1 MYHSNQVYPD
11 NLTINHKQ
19 PAFYKASS
27 ASDKISFFNLSS
39 FFTNKLD
46 KSLLLYNIHQ
56 MKVSEYIAFTI
67 DRLPKGYIFTYVDF
81 ITEVNKKE
89 AVIKALNRMVE
100 SGKISKLA
108 KGKYYKPEKTPFGNL
123 QPNQSQVVK
132 DLLEDNGKI
141 LGYLTGYSIYNQL
154 GLTTQLSNTIQIG
167 KNEIR
172 PNFKRERYTISFI
185 KQKNT
190 ITKENIP
197 LLQILDAVRYIKKIP
212 DSTVQSSC
220 KRFLAI
226 LESLTVKDKASLVR
240 LALKYPPATKAL
252 VGALLDQLQRED
264 LTESLFK
271 SLNQISKYNLSG
283 AEKTLSTTKKWNII

>member
-1 MYHSNQVYPD
+1 
-11 NLTINHKQ
+11 
-19 PAFYKASS
+19 
-27 ASDKISFFNLSS
+27 
-39 FFTNKLD
+39 
-46 KSLLLYNIHQ
+46 
-56 MKVSEYIAFTI
+56 MKVSEYIAFSI
-67 DRLPKGYIFTYVDF
+67 DRLPKGYVFTYSDF
-81 ITEVNKKE
+81 TSEVNKKE

-123 QPNQSQVVK
+123 QPNQAQVVK

-154 GLTTQLSNTIQIG
+154 GLTTQVSNTIQIG

-172 PNFKRERYTISFI
+172 PSFKRERYTISFV

-212 DSTVQSSC
+212 DATVESSC

-226 LESLTVKDKASLVR
+226 LKTLSEKDNASLVR

-252 VGALLDQLQRED
+252 IGALLEQLELNT
-264 LTESLFK
+264 LTEPLFK
-271 SLNQISKYNLSG
+271 SLNPISKYKQAG
-283 AEKTLSTTKKWNII
+283 VAKALSTTEKWNII